1 MHRLFVAL
9 RLPPT
14 IREALDLIMDGVPDA
29 RWQDDEQLHLTL
41 RYVGKVDRH
50 MAEDVAVTLSGIRAQ
65 PLVLRLSGVGR
76 FDPQSGN
83 DSLWAGV
90 GPHEPLA
97 ALHRKIDHAL
107 VRCGLPPEGRAYRP
121 HITLARL
128 SKRAG
133 RQIETR
139 EWLVAHAALTSE
151 PFTLE
156 QFILYESHLDS
167 DDTRYEPIGRWPLG

>member
-9 RLPPT
+9 RPPPP
-14 IREALDLIMDGVPDA
+14 IRETLDLIMDGVPDA

-41 RYVGKVDRH
+41 RYIGKVDRH
-50 MAEDVAVTLSGIRAQ
+50 MAEDIAVTLGSIQAQ
-65 PLVLRLSGVGR
+65 ALDLRLSGVGR

-90 GPHEPLA
+90 LPHEPLA

-128 SKRAG
+128 SRRAG
-133 RQIETR
+133 QQAETS
-139 EWLVAHAALTSE
+139 EWLAAHSGLVSE
-151 PFTLE
+151 PFAIAHI
-156 QFILYESHLDS
+156 ILYESHLDS
-167 DDTRYEPIGRWPLG
+167 DAAHYEPIGRWPLG